1 MDYLGK
7 KRLQERVMYHLNAA
21 FENSGEVAQE
31 SFEMAMEGL
40 DDLKEDYTPQNE
52 PVNEEVTMV
61 SLLQDLVD
69 YSTTESIVDRETG
82 EEITRLELQ
91 DLVFQKV
98 EQLADLL
105 GVEIN

>member
-1 MDYLGK
+1 MDYPRK
-7 KRLQERVMYHLNAA
+7 
-21 FENSGEVAQE
+21 
-31 SFEMAMEGL
+31 
-40 DDLKEDYTPQNE
+40 
-52 PVNEEVTMV
+52 EEVTMV

-69 YSTTESIVDRETG
+69 YSTTESIVDRDTG
-82 EEITRLELQ
+82 EKITRLELQ